1 MLEYVTGGDFYDTVQ
16 DLEGMG
22 EKSGRYFMNQLVD
35 MMSYLKKKNV
45 AHRDLKLE
53 NILIDEN
60 LQLKVSDFG
69 FSTYKN
75 VETLDTYLGTKTYMA
90 PEIIE
95 LKEYDGF
102 KADVFSLGVILFI
115 MIQGT
120 FPFSQAKADEYYFKY
135 LVKGQTEK
143 YFNKVGATNL
153 SDNLKDLLIKMFS
166 YNPANRP
173 SIEEIKEHPWMQEKF
188 DTKKALT

>member
-135 LVKGQTEK
+135 LVKG
-143 YFNKVGATNL
+143 
-153 SDNLKDLLIKMFS
+153 
-166 YNPANRP
+166 
-173 SIEEIKEHPWMQEKF
+173 
-188 DTKKALT
+188 